1 MTPTSRLARDTSPQ
15 QVNSFVSRS
24 RPALTLSNPRSP
36 RRLSVRRR
44 RSLSNTSPK
53 CIDPRG
59 LTRYHAGVP
68 HELMSTGAEIETA
81 LNYRKIVCGVLD
93 FRYDQSVS
101 QLFHGH
107 GPTPRSPGPPA
118 RNRQSGSAAPPGI
131 LPYGNGMI
139 SIMHISVSGQK
150 CGPAHTFSSNKSA
163 HKSSQVTTSSQVIQV
178 KSLPNI
184 FRQLLTHQNPLQKRA
199 CLCLHYALNPYASC
213 RNHPTKHSR
222 CRRVGVTSCHNDLL
236 SNMTS
241 SPLSGSTSSVAPP
254 GTAAESS
261 S

>member
-15 QVNSFVSRS
+15 QVTSFVSRS

-131 LPYGNGMI
+131 LDKQRYDI
-139 SIMHISVSGQK
+139 HHISR
-150 CGPAHTFSSNKSA
+150 CPAKNAVRRTHFHRTR
-163 HKSSQVTTSSQVIQV
+163 VLTSQV
-178 KSLPNI
+178 KSLHQVKSYKSSH
-184 FRQLLTHQNPLQKRA
+184 FLTF
-199 CLCLHYALNPYASC
+199 
-213 RNHPTKHSR
+213 
-222 CRRVGVTSCHNDLL
+222 
-236 SNMTS
+236 
-241 SPLSGSTSSVAPP
+241 SVNF
-254 GTAAESS
+254 
-261 S
+261 

>member
-1 MTPTSRLARDTSPQ
+1 MILYEGATRLDDMTPTSRLARDTSPP

-36 RRLSVRRR
+36 RQLSVRRR

-81 LNYRKIVCGVLD
+81 LNYRTIVCGVLD

-107 GPTPRSPGPPA
+107 GPTPRSTRAHPVHRLAIRLRA
-118 RNRQSGSAAPPGI
+118 RVPD
-131 LPYGNGMI
+131 L
-139 SIMHISVSGQK
+139 
-150 CGPAHTFSSNKSA
+150 SN
-163 HKSSQVTTSSQVIQV
+163 
-178 KSLPNI
+178 
-184 FRQLLTHQNPLQKRA
+184 
-199 CLCLHYALNPYASC
+199 
-213 RNHPTKHSR
+213 
-222 CRRVGVTSCHNDLL
+222 GVTCC
-236 SNMTS
+236 TW
-241 SPLSGSTSSVAPP
+241 V
-254 GTAAESS
+254 
-261 S
+261 

>member
-101 QLFHGH
+101 QSVSYFPWLFHGH

-118 RNRQSGSAAPPGI
+118 RNRQSGSAAPPLRRGS
-131 LPYGNGMI
+131 YKQRGMI
-139 SIMHISVSGQK
+139 SITYLGVRPKMRSGAHIFIEQECSQVKSSHYIK
-150 CGPAHTFSSNKSA
+150 SSHT
-163 HKSSQVTTSSQVIQV
+163 SQVTS
-178 KSLPNI
+178 
-184 FRQLLTHQNPLQKRA
+184 
-199 CLCLHYALNPYASC
+199 
-213 RNHPTKHSR
+213 
-222 CRRVGVTSCHNDLL
+222 
-236 SNMTS
+236 
-241 SPLSGSTSSVAPP
+241 
-254 GTAAESS
+254 
-261 S
+261 

>member
-131 LPYGNGMI
+131 LFPISNANGMI
-139 SIMHISVSGQK
+139 SITYLGVRPKMRSGAHIFIEQECSQVKSSHYIK
-150 CGPAHTFSSNKSA
+150 SSHT
-163 HKSSQVTTSSQVIQV
+163 SQVTS
-178 KSLPNI
+178 
-184 FRQLLTHQNPLQKRA
+184 
-199 CLCLHYALNPYASC
+199 
-213 RNHPTKHSR
+213 
-222 CRRVGVTSCHNDLL
+222 
-236 SNMTS
+236 
-241 SPLSGSTSSVAPP
+241 
-254 GTAAESS
+254 
-261 S
+261 

>member
-118 RNRQSGSAAPPGI
+118 RNRQSGSAAPPAGS
-131 LPYGNGMI
+131 NKQRGMI
-139 SIMHISVSGQK
+139 SITYLGVRPKMLSGAHIFIEQECSQVKSSHYIK
-150 CGPAHTFSSNKSA
+150 SSHT
-163 HKSSQVTTSSQVIQV
+163 SQVTS
-178 KSLPNI
+178 
-184 FRQLLTHQNPLQKRA
+184 
-199 CLCLHYALNPYASC
+199 
-213 RNHPTKHSR
+213 
-222 CRRVGVTSCHNDLL
+222 
-236 SNMTS
+236 
-241 SPLSGSTSSVAPP
+241 
-254 GTAAESS
+254 
-261 S
+261 

>member
-131 LPYGNGMI
+131 LYKQHGMI
-139 SIMHISVSGQK
+139 SITYLGVRPKMRSGAHIFIEQECSQVKSSHYIK
-150 CGPAHTFSSNKSA
+150 SSHT
-163 HKSSQVTTSSQVIQV
+163 SQVTS
-178 KSLPNI
+178 
-184 FRQLLTHQNPLQKRA
+184 
-199 CLCLHYALNPYASC
+199 
-213 RNHPTKHSR
+213 
-222 CRRVGVTSCHNDLL
+222 
-236 SNMTS
+236 
-241 SPLSGSTSSVAPP
+241 
-254 GTAAESS
+254 
-261 S
+261 

>member
-1 MTPTSRLARDTSPQ
+1 MTPTSRLARDTSPP

-68 HELMSTGAEIETA
+68 HELMSTCTGAEIETA

-107 GPTPRSPGPPA
+107 GPPTPRSPGPPA
-118 RNRQSGSAAPPGI
+118 RNRQSGSATPPDPK
-131 LPYGNGMI
+131 LSNGMI
-139 SIMHISVSGQK
+139 SITYLGVRPKMRSGAHIFIEQECSQVKSSHYIK
-150 CGPAHTFSSNKSA
+150 SSHT
-163 HKSSQVTTSSQVIQV
+163 SQVTS
-178 KSLPNI
+178 
-184 FRQLLTHQNPLQKRA
+184 
-199 CLCLHYALNPYASC
+199 
-213 RNHPTKHSR
+213 
-222 CRRVGVTSCHNDLL
+222 
-236 SNMTS
+236 
-241 SPLSGSTSSVAPP
+241 
-254 GTAAESS
+254 
-261 S
+261 